1 MVLNTLSAALKAV
14 LDDADVRARFATQG
28 FAAEWTA
35 LPATAQFLAQ
45 EIDKWARVV
54 KTSGATID

>member
-1 MVLNTLSAALKAV
+1 MLNTLGTALKSV

-28 FAAEWTA
+28 FAAEWTSP
-35 LPATAQFLAQ
+35 PATARFLEH

-54 KTSGATID
+54 KASGATVD